1 MATPR
6 RRHEQLGHIGAASP
20 CRVVNDDAM
29 GYGPQTTTDEVLEGV
44 DLAGAV
50 VVVTGAS
57 SGLGVET
64 ARALAAHGAE
74 VVIAVRDPGRAA
86 DAVDA
91 IGVYAQLVTLDLA
104 SLENVRAA
112 ADAILD
118 RWPRVD
124 VLVNNAGVM
133 ATPEERTADGF
144 DLQLGTN
151 HLGHFLLTAR
161 LAPAMRD
168 GSRVVNVTSAGHFI
182 SGMHWDDPHYRTR
195 PYNKWEAYGQSKTA
209 NVLFTRGLAQRGR
222 TAYAVHPG
230 KIDSGLYRFLPGEER
245 DAILDGQPASRERT
259 VKTVEQGAA
268 TSVWAA
274 TANGIP
280 AGSYLADC
288 HVADAADHATN
299 PDEVERLWAWSEQ
312 EVGERFG

>member
-1 MATPR
+1 M
-6 RRHEQLGHIGAASP
+6 S
-20 CRVVNDDAM
+20 
-29 GYGPQTTTDEVLEGV
+29 YGPHTTTDEVLAGV
-44 DLAGAV
+44 ELTGRV
-50 VVVTGAS
+50 IVVTGAS
-57 SGLGVET
+57 SGLGIET

-74 VVIAVRDPGRAA
+74 VVMAVRDPGRAA
-86 DAVDA
+86 DAVA
-91 IGVYAQLVTLDLA
+91 AVGSHGHLVTLDLA
-104 SLENVRAA
+104 SLDAVRAG

-118 RWPRVD
+118 GWSRVD

-133 ATPEERTADGF
+133 ATPEECTADDF

-161 LAPAMRD
+161 LSPALGD

-230 KIDSGLYRFLPGEER
+230 KIASGLYRFLPDEER
-245 DAILDGQPASRERT
+245 AAIVGEQPVSGEQQ
-259 VKTVEQGAA
+259 VKTVEEGAA

-274 TANGIP
+274 TADGIP
-280 AGSYLADC
+280 SGSYLADC
-288 HVADAADHATN
+288 QVADAAAHATD
-299 PDEVERLWAWSEQ
+299 PAEVDRLWAWSEE
-312 EVGERFG
+312 EVGETFPA

>member
-1 MATPR
+1 MATSCVT
-6 RRHEQLGHIGAASP
+6 RH
-20 CRVVNDDAM
+20 D
-29 GYGPQTTTDEVLEGV
+29 
-44 DLAGAV
+44 
-50 VVVTGAS
+50 
-57 SGLGVET
+57 
-64 ARALAAHGAE
+64 
-74 VVIAVRDPGRAA
+74 

-91 IGVYAQLVTLDLA
+91 VGPNGRLVTLDLA
-104 SLENVRAA
+104 SLDSVRAG

-151 HLGHFLLTAR
+151 HLGHFLLDCAAR
-161 LAPAMRD
+161 ARAGR
-168 GSRVVNVTSAGHFI
+168 RRHAIVNVTSAGHFI

-209 NVLFTRGLAQRGR
+209 NVLFTRGLAQRSR

-230 KIDSGLYRFLPGEER
+230 KIASGLYRYLPDEER
-245 DAILDGQPASRERT
+245 AAIVEGQPASGEQN
-259 VKTVEQGAA
+259 VKTVAQGAA

-274 TANGIP
+274 TADGIP
-280 AGSYLADC
+280 SGSYLADC
-288 HVADAADHATN
+288 QVAEAAADATD
-299 PDEVERLWAWSEQ
+299 PDEVERLWAWSEA
-312 EVGERFG
+312 GGRRTFR

>member
-1 MATPR
+1 MR
-6 RRHEQLGHIGAASP
+6 
-20 CRVVNDDAM
+20 AM
-29 GYGPQTTTDEVLEGV
+29 SYGPQTTTDEVLEGL
-44 DLAGAV
+44 DLSGKV

-57 SGLGVET
+57 SGLGIET

-74 VVIAVRDPGRAA
+74 VVMAVRDPARAA
-86 DAVDA
+86 GALDTV
-91 IGVYAQLVTLDLA
+91 GPNGHLVTLDLA
-104 SLENVRAA
+104 SLDAVRTGAV
-112 ADAILD
+112 AILESC
-118 RWPRVD
+118 PRVD

-151 HLGHFLLTAR
+151 HLGHFLLTAL
-161 LAPAMRD
+161 LAPALAA
-168 GSRVVNVTSAGHFI
+168 GSRVVNVTSRGHFI

-230 KIDSGLYRFLPGEER
+230 MIVSGLYRYLPDDER
-245 DAILDGQPASRERT
+245 AAVIDERPAGAEQT

-268 TSVWAA
+268 TSVWGA
-274 TANGIP
+274 TADGIP
-280 AGSYLADC
+280 SGSYLADC
-288 HVADAADHATN
+288 QVAEAAPHATD
-299 PDEVERLWAWSEQ
+299 PDEVERFWVWSEE
-312 EVGERFG
+312 EVLQTFPI

>member
-1 MATPR
+1 M
-6 RRHEQLGHIGAASP
+6 
-20 CRVVNDDAM
+20 D
-29 GYGPQTTTDEVLEGV
+29 YGPQTTTDEVVEGV
-44 DLAGAV
+44 DLAGTV

-64 ARALAAHGAE
+64 ARALAAQGAE
-74 VVIAVRDPGRAA
+74 VVMTVRDPSRGADAA
-86 DAVDA
+86 DAVGA
-91 IGVYAQLVTLDLA
+91 NGHLVALDLA
-104 SLENVRAA
+104 SLDRVRAGA
-112 ADAILD
+112 AAILD

-133 ATPEERTADGF
+133 ATPQERTADGF

-161 LAPAMRD
+161 LAPALAD
-168 GSRVVNVTSAGHFI
+168 GSRIVNVTSAGHFI

-230 KIDSGLYRFLPGEER
+230 KIASGLYRYLPDEER
-245 DAILDGQPASRERT
+245 AAIVEGQPATGEQL
-259 VKTVEQGAA
+259 VKTVEEGAA

-274 TANGIP
+274 TAGGIP
-280 AGSYLADC
+280 SGSYLADC
-288 HVADAADHATN
+288 TVAEAASHATD
-299 PDEVERLWAWSEQ
+299 PAEVERLWSWSEE
-312 EVGERFG
+312 EVGETFPE